1 MHWTAIL
8 TVLGLTS
15 ISSFLIFFWGWEP
28 WQAYLA
34 IGGVAV
40 GIILV
45 LLVILWNLTDGDRKT
60 IWHSICVAFRRDL
73 NELFDSLKFVKRR

>member
-1 MHWTAIL
+1 MHWTAII

-15 ISSFLIFFWGWEP
+15 ISSLLIYFWGWEP
-28 WQAYLA
+28 WQAYLT

-40 GIILV
+40 GMILV
-45 LLVILWNLTDGDRKT
+45 LFVILWNLPGGDRKT

-73 NELFDSLKFVKRR
+73 NGIFDSLKFFKRR